1 MEDQAPGNWNPF
13 DNDGNTLSTT
23 DTTAPLTGATHGV
36 TSISGDENSFAGFV
50 QQVDNIIPGEPYT
63 FSLNARSGG
72 VDLEGIDAEFRIEF
86 VDANGGFVE
95 DQFTNNAP
103 LVVTDTYATFTQT
116 NIAPPGAVSLRAVIA
131 IQSFGGGADGSNSNS
146 GALFIDDTSIMGS
159 LPAMTVIKGDAD
171 MDGDVDFADIPAFIA
186 ILQSGDFVAE
196 ADADCDLDVDF
207 ADIPAFIA
215 ILQGQ

>member
-1 MEDQAPGNWNPF
+1 M
-13 DNDGNTLSTT
+13 
-23 DTTAPLTGATHGV
+23 TGTTHGV
-36 TSISGDENSFAGFV
+36 AFIGGDDNSFAGFA

-63 FSLNARSGG
+63 FSLNARSLG
-72 VDLEGIDAEFRIEF
+72 VNLEGIDAEFRIEYI
-86 VDANGGFVE
+86 DINGNFAE
-95 DQFTNNAP
+95 NQFTNNTP
-103 LVVTDTYATFTQT
+103 LVVTDMYASFTQT
-116 NIAPPGAVSLRAVIA
+116 NIAPPGAVALRAVIA
-131 IQSFGGGADGSNSNS
+131 VQSFGGGADGSNSNS

-159 LPAMTVIKGDAD
+159 LPAMTVNKGDAD

-215 ILQGQ
+215 ILQNQ